1 MTTCGSFP
9 AGMAKHDKRGDLM
22 TKRKGAGGAIL
33 ILPVLLLLI
42 AVILLLTRSAR
53 RERMQEAASAAAG
66 VDYIRALELMD
77 PGEVES
83 QIKAIR
89 AQELAAMR
97 QQRLDDLASGAID
110 VWSLFEDYVII
121 GDSRALGF
129 SYYGHLPE
137 DRVIAELGATIL
149 GVEEKLDMIRP
160 LNPAT
165 IYLAFGANDL
175 NTYIWTDGPSY
186 AARYRELVELL
197 QREFPDAVI
206 VVNSILPIH
215 EPSYSKESIY
225 QKVPEFNQ
233 SLRQMCSET
242 GAVFVDNDALSE
254 AQSGLYEG
262 DGIHFM
268 SAFYPHWGANMIEAF
283 LESGEGD
290 DLT

>member
-1 MTTCGSFP
+1 MT
-9 AGMAKHDKRGDLM
+9 R
-22 TKRKGAGGAIL
+22 RKGVGGAIL
-33 ILPVLLLLI
+33 LLPVVLLLI
-42 AVILLLTRSAR
+42 AVILLLTRGAR
-53 RERMQEAASAAAG
+53 RERAQEAASVAAG

-83 QIKAIR
+83 QIKANR

-97 QQRLDDLASGAID
+97 QQRLADLESGAID

-137 DRVIAELGATIL
+137 DRVIAELGATIM
-149 GVEEKLDMIRP
+149 GVEEKLDMIRA

-165 IYLAFGANDL
+165 IYLSFGANDM

-186 AARYRELVELL
+186 AERYRQLVELL
-197 QREFPDAVI
+197 QSEFPDAMI

-215 EPSYSKESIY
+215 EPSYSSQSIY
-225 QKVPEFNQ
+225 QKVPEFNA
-233 SLRQMCSET
+233 SLRQMCAET
-242 GAVFVDNDALSE
+242 GVVFVDNDALSE
-254 AQSGLYEG
+254 THANLYEG

-268 SAFYPHWGANMIEAF
+268 SAFYPYWGANMIDAV